1 MMVAR
6 EGDKYE
12 VNMPLALR
20 AASRF
25 RVDKTSE
32 DWAFRAI

>member
-1 MMVAR
+1 MAY

-12 VNMPLALR
+12 VNMFLALR
-20 AASRF
+20 PASRF

-32 DWAFRAI
+32 DWAFQAI